1 MFKKLAIGLALVAG
15 FALVNTPE
23 ASAWPYRRI
32 APVRRVVAPPYPV
45 ARAAVVGPRYY
56 RPYYARPYVAAP
68 YVTGYRGPA
77 YYGGY
82 GPGVSGGIY
91 FGF

>member
-1 MFKKLAIGLALVAG
+1 MIKKLAILVAVVG
-15 FALVNTPE
+15 GIAVADIPDAN
-23 ASAWPYRRI
+23 AWPYRRV
-32 APVRRVVAPPYPV
+32 APVRRVVTPPYPV
-45 ARAAVVGPRYY
+45 ARAVVAPPR
-56 RPYYARPYVAAP
+56 YYARPYYAPP

-77 YYGGY
+77 VYGY

>member
-1 MFKKLAIGLALVAG
+1 MIKKLTIMLALVAG
-15 FALVNTPE
+15 FAVVADTPD
-23 ASAWPYRRI
+23 ANAWGYRRV
-32 APVRRVVAPPYPV
+32 APVRRVLAPPYPV

-56 RPYYARPYVAAP
+56 ARPYA
-68 YVTGYRGPA
+68 TGYRGFGGPA

-82 GPGVSGGIY
+82 GPGFGGGVY